1 MWDFQVMLTR
11 IIFPNYTRV
20 TPKVKP
26 LLSYQKNI
34 GDMAEEDVPF
44 FQ

>member
-1 MWDFQVMLTR
+1 MWDFQVMLTSS
-11 IIFPNYTRV
+11 FPNYTRV

-34 GDMAEEDVPF
+34 GDMTEEAVPF